1 MMKNIDILPKRSVI
15 LFFTFV
21 FSQLIV
27 AQVHTTYLW
36 HMQQP
41 NYWPEKSIWN
51 PYHYQTVRE
60 SHELKT
66 SGNPQN
72 IYSDGK
78 SHPLNDLQ
86 EIFSKDDRVAA
97 YQYRPK
103 DAVQGISGYAE
114 GGAQVN
120 YSGCLIENVNSL
132 AETGQWGYSGN
143 WQNHFRTARSWKT
156 TGGNTRMDLTGF
168 TFHHALSPL
177 LSDEVLRKQIQ
188 AHRYIYG
195 QTFGNSPEYSK
206 GYWPAECAFS
216 ERIIK
221 VLVEEGFEW
230 SIVAN
235 SHLARSLSD
244 YPLNYGTNGCNI
256 DPPNQADII
265 PATGNNWWNGQID
278 GRGGTFAAPFCYQ
291 AHNAKYVDPA
301 SGEEFIITLVPMADL
316 LSYKDGFSPIGTG
329 DIDANIAPYDDPQHP
344 SLVLLAH
351 DGDNAWGGGYDYYHN
366 AVPGFCSAASNKGYV
381 PTTIQQFLDDHPVP
395 SGDLVHVE
403 DGAWVNAAND
413 WGHPQFINWI
423 WPLYD
428 PSDYSFNPDGWTE
441 DVRNWAVLVAAENYV
456 QMADDIS
463 GGCDI
468 ADIVNPSATSSAA
481 ERAWHHLLPAYTS
494 GYMYYGTSLDMEVKQ
509 SLAGNIAI
517 DFAGDVISAYY
528 GPDETPPTIFIPQR
542 YPYNPGGTGF
552 GPTYGYQQ
560 HENSSDFHVWTL
572 AYDVNG
578 ISSAK
583 LRYRCDL
590 DGENPLTDN
599 QNETYSG
606 GNSVGPW
613 AFVEMSHKTF
623 PDGNITGNPE
633 VDFFIMPEAIAGIYW
648 AEITGLKDTLVD
660 YFVEMTD
667 NSGNV
672 IRTPIQHVYVGSNEG
687 GGGGNERI
695 SWSPEEPT
703 KEDIITVTVTDADAN
718 SWLHWGVNN
727 QGSNWSLPDEAYWP
741 NGSQVHSGGTALQS
755 PFRDD
760 DGDGV
765 FTVEIGP
772 FNNPAQMVEKIA
784 FVIWYG
790 GDHWDNNNGMDYHI
804 PVLQNVGVEDI
815 PFTDFDVKVFPN
827 PSPDEVWIQLI
838 GNPDSEQWVKIFD
851 LSGKLVYSSEHKT
864 GLVKLPV
871 SEWQKGVYQVLV
883 ENSESQKRKTQLLIV
898 Q

>member
-1 MMKNIDILPKRSVI
+1 MNKGIFN
-15 LFFTFV
+15 
-21 FSQLIV
+21 LIV
-27 AQVHTTYLW
+27 SPLIGFLIFLPFLSHAQVHTTYLW

-103 DAVQGISGYAE
+103 DAVQGISGYTE

-156 TGGNTRMDLTGF
+156 SGGNTRMDLTGF

-195 QTFGNSPEYSK
+195 QTFGNDPEYSK

-301 SGEEFIITLVPMADL
+301 SGEEFVITVVPMADL
-316 LSYKDGFSPIGTG
+316 LSYKDGFSPMGTG

-381 PTTIQQFLDDHPVP
+381 PTTIQQFLDDHPLP

-468 ADIVNPSATSSAA
+468 ADIVSPSASSSAA

-572 AYDVNG
+572 AYDVSG

-648 AEITGLKDTLVD
+648 AEITALKDTLVD

-695 SWSPEEPT
+695 SWSPEQPT

-755 PFRDD
+755 PFKDD

-772 FNNPAQMVEKIA
+772 FNRPAQMVEKIA

-790 GDHWDNNNGMDYHI
+790 GDHWDNNNGNDYHI
-804 PVLQNVGVEDI
+804 PVLQNVGIQDI
-815 PFTDFDVKVFPN
+815 SFADFDVKVFPN
-827 PSPDEVWIQLI
+827 PSPDEAWLQLI

-851 LSGKLVYSSEHKT
+851 LSGKLSYSSEHKT

-871 SEWQKGVYQVLV
+871 SEWQKGAYQVVV
-883 ENSESQKRKTQLLIV
+883 ENRQTQKRKTQILIV